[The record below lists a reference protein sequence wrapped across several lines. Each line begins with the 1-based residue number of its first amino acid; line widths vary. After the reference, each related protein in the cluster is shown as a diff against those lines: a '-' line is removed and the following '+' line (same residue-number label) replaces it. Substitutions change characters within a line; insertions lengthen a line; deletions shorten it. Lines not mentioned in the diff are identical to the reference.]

1 MLWLK
6 QGKREGELVACTLLH
21 HVPWA
26 NLEGCDAEKALRTMG
41 PVAQSRCKDEDT
53 EDPEVKW
60 FIDCPTDNIQK
71 PAVLLSWNDYEKEQY
86 ISNHIL
92 LVKNLKLGAT
102 I

>member
-26 NLEGCDAEKALRTMG
+26 NLEGCDAEQALRTMG

-60 FIDCPTDNIQK
+60 FIDCPTDNNTEASG
-71 PAVLLSWNDYEKEQY
+71 PFE
-86 ISNHIL
+86 
-92 LVKNLKLGAT
+92 LKWLWEIA
-102 I
+102 IY